1 MDRGWRR
8 QPKYHGQRWYAA
20 ESYVGCN
27 SGRCG
32 ALFCFKGYLANNES
46 RSRVWQRPKLV
57 QIPRIRSST
66 LTRQDKTSA
75 TFSLL
80 SSTPIL
86 AFVCQPQTRRWG
98 NAFQWPT
105 AENPQKVGEWQLK
118 PKKLDWMCWINLR
131 LKRRIWLDCR
141 GGIIWEGRGG
151 WRSGM
156 YSSLTVNVINHKE
169 MIKLWTASIKW
180 SAEREGD
187 LIRQGKLIESLSCS
201 LFIKMIYFA
210 EFHSRFIQVETILS
224 IYLSHCP
231 ITKTTTTSN
240 IVSYLIDH

>member
-1 MDRGWRR
+1 MLR
-8 QPKYHGQRWYAA
+8 
-20 ESYVGCN
+20 
-27 SGRCG
+27 
-32 ALFCFKGYLANNES
+32 F
-46 RSRVWQRPKLV
+46 
-57 QIPRIRSST
+57 
-66 LTRQDKTSA
+66 
-75 TFSLL
+75 L

-86 AFVCQPQTRRWG
+86 AFVCQPQTVGQCIPVTDCWESAKSWRV
-98 NAFQWPT
+98 AIKT
-105 AENPQKVGEWQLK
+105 QKGR
-118 PKKLDWMCWINLR
+118 LDVLDQSQAKASD
-131 LKRRIWLDCR
+131 LTWLR

-169 MIKLWTASIKW
+169 MMKLWTAFIKW